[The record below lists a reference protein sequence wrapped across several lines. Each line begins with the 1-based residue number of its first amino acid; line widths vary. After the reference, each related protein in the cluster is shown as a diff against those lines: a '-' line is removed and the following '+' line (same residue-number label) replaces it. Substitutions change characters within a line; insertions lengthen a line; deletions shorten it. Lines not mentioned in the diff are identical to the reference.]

1 MVTTSTQYKPIMDA
15 LLTLLKTNCGTAFQ
29 TYSRRLVM
37 WEQLAQSLQ
46 NGGSQIRQPALYLF
60 DGMIVPE
67 SGMINYDRTQR
78 SVPNKRE
85 IQRAIVI
92 YAQIPGGGTP
102 AGIDQTTAGGDV
114 LYPLI
119 EAVENAIEPTPNEYG
134 AQTLGGLVYHCWL
147 QGKAY
152 TFSGDIDP
160 QGQCMAILP
169 VKMLIP

>member
-1 MVTTSTQYKPIMDA
+1 MASTQYKPIMDA
-15 LLTLLKTNCGTAFQ
+15 LLALLVANCGSTFK
-29 TYSRRLVM
+29 TYSRRLVP

-46 NGGSQIRQPALYLF
+46 SGGSQIRQPALYLF
-60 DGMIVPE
+60 DGVIVPE
-67 SGMINYDRTQR
+67 SGVIFYDRTQR

-92 YAQIPGGGTP
+92 YAQMPGGGTP
-102 AGIDQTTAGGDV
+102 DGLDTSSAGGDV

-119 EAVENAIEPTPNEYG
+119 ESVENAIEPLPNEVG

-147 QGKAY
+147 QGKCY

-160 QGQCMAILP
+160 QGQCMAIMP
-169 VKMLIP
+169 IKMLIP